1 MSLNESIFQF
11 CNNEG
16 KMIFPEEKVEV
27 SVFAKKIVDEVYF
40 VKAKMVLKDDIVIQ
54 SQSKIDGILLDFNL
68 IGDVT
73 YKSKNH
79 SYEFSTSSNRTDIEL
94 IKEENTESKAKK
106 GKVNKISLIVKK
118 DFLVKNLP
126 INKKSEYILNALER
140 NTCQELLKSE
150 STNFSINKIL
160 NQLYHFDMYEGNLR
174 DVFLQSKVLELLYSE
189 FSDLFKEEKISKNS
203 IVKFDQEDIEALYKA
218 KKLILSLE
226 EDLTIKTLSKKVALN
241 EFKLKTGFRKYF
253 NTSPGN
259 LVLEQKMLKAKE
271 LLETSNYNI
280 NEVSK
285 IIGYKYQQSFTNA
298 FIQFFGIRPKDVMN
312 TRNYYYWFIIL

>member
-241 EFKLKTGFRKYF
+241 EFM
-253 NTSPGN
+253 
-259 LVLEQKMLKAKE
+259 QK
-271 LLETSNYNI
+271 S
-280 NEVSK
+280 V
-285 IIGYKYQQSFTNA
+285 
-298 FIQFFGIRPKDVMN
+298 
-312 TRNYYYWFIIL
+312 

>member
-298 FIQFFGIRPKDVMN
+298 FIQFFGIRPKDVIN
-312 TRNYYYWFIIL
+312 TRNYYY

>member
-312 TRNYYYWFIIL
+312 TRNYYY